1 MSEIGENKMLTEVLT
16 CMMAIEVDPEPS
28 IPLPGGRGPEPEGPR
43 EMTAPEHELLS
54 RKIGQKRAAWA
65 FYAHWA
71 RAYRHNHPADDR
83 GDFGLFAVF
92 AEEMTARE
100 MKRRESDPKYR
111 HLCQ

>member
-1 MSEIGENKMLTEVLT
+1 MIATEVMT
-16 CMMAIEVDPEPS
+16 CLMTCESAPEPS
-28 IPLPGGRGPEPEGPR
+28 IPSGPR

-54 RKIGQKRAAWA
+54 RRIGQKRAAWA
-65 FYAHWA
+65 FYQHWA
-71 RAYRHNHPADDR
+71 RAYRHNYPADER